1 MAGAARELVSA
12 SCLPAI
18 AAAATAAATTT
29 TTATAAV
36 VTTTTVATAAAA
48 LTATTVTAATTTVT
62 TAAATTA
69 EATTAAAAR
78 LTLLGFVHTK
88 WPTVDGLAVHAF
100 DRLGGFFGGSHR
112 DKREAARAARFA
124 IRHEVDVAHSAELRK
139 CSADAFS
146 RGVKRKISN
155 VQTSVHRL
163 LEPAQ

>member
-1 MAGAARELVSA
+1 VASAARELVSER
-12 SCLPAI
+12 LPAI
-18 AAAATAAATTT
+18 AAATAAATTT

-48 LTATTVTAATTTVT
+48 FTATTVAAATTTVA
-62 TAAATTA
+62 TATAATTA
-69 EATTAAAAR
+69 EATAAAAAR
-78 LTLLGFVHTK
+78 LTLLGFIDAK
-88 WPTVDGLAVHAF
+88 RPTVEGLAVHAF
-100 DRLGGFFGGSHR
+100 DRLGRFFVRPHG
-112 DKREAARAARFA
+112 DKREATRAASFTV
-124 IRHEVDVAHSAELRK
+124 RHEVDVAHSAELRK